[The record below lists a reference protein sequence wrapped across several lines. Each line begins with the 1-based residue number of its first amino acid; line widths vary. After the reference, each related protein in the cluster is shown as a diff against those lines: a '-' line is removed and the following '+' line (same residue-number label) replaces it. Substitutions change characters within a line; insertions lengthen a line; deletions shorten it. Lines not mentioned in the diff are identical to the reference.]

1 MIYCADFETTVDLED
16 CRVWAYAIVDI
27 DNVDNI
33 IFGNNI
39 SNFIRWCEQA
49 APAIVYF
56 HNLAF
61 DGSFIIDYIEKKGW
75 KWVENKRKLTK
86 GNYTT
91 LISDMNQVY
100 SITLC
105 FGKKKNIEFRDSLK
119 IIPLSIAD
127 MAKAFKLPIQKGT
140 LDYESY
146 REVGHELTL
155 DEKEYISY
163 DVKIAA
169 MSIKPFIEQ
178 GLSKLTAGSNAL
190 NDYYSILGGHKKF
203 RMIYP
208 YLNELQDT
216 FIRKAYRGGFT
227 YVNPKFQGKK
237 IGEGIVLDV
246 NSLYPSVMY
255 SCDGQLLPYGRPE
268 WFDGKYEQDDSM
280 PLWVGGISCWFK
292 VKPGHIPCIQLKANK
307 MYKQT
312 EYIEDSRGEVTFIT
326 TSVDWELIKQQYD
339 LQCVKF
345 LGGYKFH
352 ACNFMFKAYVDK
364 WIKVKNQATIEG
376 NMGLRQIAKL
386 MLNSLYGKFATRIK
400 GYSRKPEIIDGVLHY
415 VDLEEEKRN
424 PVYLPVG
431 VFITAHARYKT
442 ITSAQSV
449 YDRFIYADTD
459 SLHLLGT
466 DLPDNLDIDAVKLGA
481 WKHESTFYQAK
492 FLRAKCYIEY
502 ENDSE
507 KPTIHVAGM
516 PKTCHENVNI
526 DNFEI
531 GAEYDGKLY
540 QHRVEGGIVL
550 VPGKMKIREDGRFVF

>member
-1 MIYCADFETTVDLED
+1 
-16 CRVWAYAIVDI
+16 
-27 DNVDNI
+27 
-33 IFGNNI
+33 
-39 SNFIRWCEQA
+39 
-49 APAIVYF
+49 
-56 HNLAF
+56 
-61 DGSFIIDYIEKKGW
+61 
-75 KWVENKRKLTK
+75 
-86 GNYTT
+86 
-91 LISDMNQVY
+91 
-100 SITLC
+100 
-105 FGKKKNIEFRDSLK
+105 
-119 IIPLSIAD
+119 
-127 MAKAFKLPIQKGT
+127 
-140 LDYESY
+140 
-146 REVGHELTL
+146 
-155 DEKEYISY
+155 
-163 DVKIAA
+163 
-169 MSIKPFIEQ
+169 
-178 GLSKLTAGSNAL
+178 
-190 NDYYSILGGHKKF
+190 
-203 RMIYP
+203 MIYP